1 MVLAVN
7 FLGTTPKAAATKAK
21 IHNPATSNK
30 KASAEQKKYQNEKTV
45 WDGRK
50 YLKSYVW

>member
-21 IHNPATSNK
+21 IHNPGYFK
-30 KASAEQKKYQNEKTV
+30 QKSFCRAIEIPK
-45 WDGRK
+45 
-50 YLKSYVW
+50 

>member
-21 IHNPATSNK
+21 IHNPGYFK
-30 KASAEQKKYQNEKTV
+30 QKSFCRAKEIPK
-45 WDGRK
+45 
-50 YLKSYVW
+50 